1 MAYLT
6 NLKVLDL
13 SEGIAAPFCAKLL
26 SDLGADTIKVEP
38 PGGDYARRLGP
49 FPKGVADPECSATFF
64 YLNTGKRSIVLDL
77 GLSQD
82 RATLSQLV
90 QTYDIV
96 IVGQSEEVLEKQGL
110 DYAALQA
117 WNPNVILTSVSGFGS
132 FGPHSEYESSHLINC
147 AQGGWAQLCGVPDRE
162 PLQSGGAIT
171 ETLTGAYAAT
181 ATLLAAFARLRHS
194 RGEHIDVSVQQAV
207 LCGAQIP
214 SLIYE
219 YKGAV
224 IERYSS
230 VGSGAGAG
238 YMLPTRDGVVGLNA
252 LTPAQWHMLCQFLG
266 RPDIAEDPYF
276 QDISW
281 TAPDARL
288 EEIRDIF
295 RTALSDKTAEQLFHE
310 AQKQRVPFGLVPDL
324 GGLMKLQPHVERG
337 FFQSVSHAIA
347 GQVQVPGIPFK
358 SSTCTVTISPPPLLD
373 EHRQSILAQLAAT
386 SNSEAKIDS
395 LGSPNTNPPALEGL
409 RVVDMS
415 MFFAG
420 PAAAQICADAGA
432 DVIKIESIQ
441 RIDGWRASGA
451 REESEIPSWEA
462 SPYFN
467 WINRNKRDI
476 TLNLMDPRGVAAAKK
491 LIAQAD
497 VLIENYTPRVM
508 QNFGLSY
515 DELKAIN
522 PRLVMI
528 SLSGFGAKVTWRD
541 YVAFGMST
549 EQMSGVAHL
558 TGYADASPLYT
569 GMTGGDLFSGVMG
582 AVDLLA
588 ALHQR
593 EATGLGQHL
602 DFSQIEACNMFVG
615 DAMTGWTLAG
625 HDPGRTGN
633 QHPTYI
639 AQGIYPCSDG
649 WIAIS
654 IKHQAHLNSFCQ
666 LMACSAESAPSDA
679 QVAAWTVRFEKQA
692 LMAQLQALG
701 VPAGAVLNG
710 PDLLAD
716 PQLTAR
722 GGYLA
727 QDRPGLGIK
736 HYPSQPYQFRHVPE
750 QPARRAP
757 MLGEHLEEVLTQ
769 EVGLNDEDIIQL
781 VIDDVIG
788 TVPVDA
794 R

>member
-1 MAYLT
+1 MTMLA

-49 FPKGVADPECSATFF
+49 FPGGTPDPERSATFF
-64 YLNTGKRSIVLDL
+64 YLNTGKKSIVLDL
-77 GLSQD
+77 RSDQD
-82 RATLSQLV
+82 RLTLSQLV

-96 IVGQSEEVLEKQGL
+96 IADQCEEQLAQQGL
-110 DYAALQA
+110 DYASLQA

-132 FGPHSEYESSHLINC
+132 FGPHSTYQSSHLINC
-147 AQGGWAQLCGVPDRE
+147 AQGGWAQLCGVPERE

-181 ATLLAAFARLRHS
+181 ATLLAAFGRLRHGN
-194 RGEHIDVSVQQAV
+194 GEHVDVSAQQAV

-219 YKGAV
+219 YKGTV
-224 IERYSS
+224 VERYSS

-238 YMLPTRDGVVGLNA
+238 YMLPTREGVVGLNA
-252 LTPAQWHMLCQFLG
+252 LTPPQWHMLCKFLG
-266 RPDIAEDPYF
+266 RADIAENDYF
-276 QDISW
+276 QGLSW
-281 TAPDARL
+281 ATPDARL
-288 EEIRDIF
+288 EEIREIF
-295 RTALSDKTAEQLFHE
+295 RAALSDKTAEQLFHE
-310 AQKQRVPFGLVPDL
+310 AQKMRVPFGLVPDL
-324 GGLMKLQPHVERG
+324 LGLMNLAPHLERG
-337 FFQSVSHAIA
+337 FFQTVTHPVA
-347 GQVQVPGIPFK
+347 GQVQVPGVPFK
-358 SSTCTVTISPPPLLD
+358 SNVATVTMQPPPLLD
-373 EHRQSILAQLAAT
+373 EHRQSILDELA
-386 SNSEAKIDS
+386 
-395 LGSPNTNPPALEGL
+395 TNPSPETETVPESTDTNPLPLEGL

-441 RIDGWRASGA
+441 RIDGWRGSGTVDDSGLA
-451 REESEIPSWEA
+451 SWEA

-476 TLNLMDPRGVAAAKK
+476 TLNLTDPRGVAAAKK

-497 VLIENYTPRVM
+497 LLIENYTPRVM

-515 DELKAIN
+515 DDLKAIN
-522 PRLVMI
+522 PRLIMI
-528 SLSGFGAKVTWRD
+528 SLSGFGADVSWRD

-558 TGYADASPLYT
+558 TGYTGAESLYT

-582 AVDLLA
+582 GVDLLA

-593 EATGLGQHL
+593 EATGVGQHL
-602 DFSQIEACNMFVG
+602 DFSQIEACNMFIG

-625 HDPGRTGN
+625 YDPGRTGN
-633 QHPTYI
+633 EHPTYI
-639 AQGIYPCSDG
+639 AQGVYPCIDG
-649 WIAIS
+649 WIALS
-654 IKHQAHLNSFCQ
+654 LKHQTHLDSVCE
-666 LMACSAESAPSDA
+666 LMNCSSKSAPSYE
-679 QVAAWTVRFEKQA
+679 QLAAWTVGFEKTE
-692 LMAQLQALG
+692 LTKQLQALG

-710 PDLLAD
+710 PELLAD
-716 PQLTAR
+716 PQLAAR
-722 GGYLA
+722 GAYLA
-727 QDRPGLGIK
+727 QDRPGLGVK
-736 HYPSQPYQFRHVPE
+736 HYPNQPYQFKRIPY
-750 QPARRAP
+750 PPTTRAP
-757 MLGEHLEEVLTQ
+757 LLGEHLEEVLTQ
-769 EVGLNDEDIIQL
+769 EVGLDSEEIVQL

-788 TVPVDA
+788 TVPIDA